1 MICRL
6 SVRLN
11 FLRYGIQYYHKF
23 TKSPKVLYFHILMKT
38 LQKAV
43 SLYDVFE
50 RKPDSNQQTTHYCP
64 GCGHGILTKLLAEA
78 MDDLKIQDKTLLIA
92 PVGCAVFIYYY
103 FRTSAISAPHGR
115 AAAVGTGLSRSHPE
129 AITISYQGDGD
140 LAAIGTSHTIHA
152 ANRGENMIVLF
163 VNNHNYGMTGGQ
175 LAPTTLLG
183 QVTATSPYGR
193 SQLNDGRPM
202 KMAEI
207 IATLDAPVYVA
218 RCALNSPKNIMTARK
233 VLRRGLQAQ
242 VDRKGYVFIE
252 FLSPCPTNW
261 HMSPVDA
268 CRWIDETSMP
278 LFPPGVLKDIID
290 EVEPQIRSVSQPS
303 YHEILDAIGHEE
315 PVEKNVGNVSLP
327 FPTVKLKIAG
337 FGGQGVLSV
346 GTILADALMQQG
358 VNVTWLPAYGP
369 EVRGGFANCS
379 VVISHDVIGSPIVDE
394 PNILVALNK
403 PSLFKFASLVPKDGL
418 IIYNSSIIDEV
429 PQNIAARM
437 IAIPGSDL
445 AQQAGSVKATN
456 IVMLARLLKETGM
469 LTPTDM
475 HPVLYEAFPQEKLFQ
490 LNLKALELGYEHDAQ
505 Q

>member
-1 MICRL
+1 M
-6 SVRLN
+6 
-11 FLRYGIQYYHKF
+11 
-23 TKSPKVLYFHILMKT
+23 TTT
-38 LQKAV
+38 LQKPN
-43 SLYDVFE
+43 SFYDVFE
-50 RKPDSNQQTTHYCP
+50 RKPDSNQRTTHYCP
-64 GCGHGILTKLLAEA
+64 GCGHGILSKLLTEA
-78 MDDLKIQDKTLLIA
+78 IDDLAIQDKTLLIA

-103 FRTSAISAPHGR
+103 LQMSAISAPHGR

-129 AITISYQGDGD
+129 AVTISYQGDGD

-207 IATLDAPVYVA
+207 IATLDAPVFVA
-218 RCALNSPKNIMTARK
+218 RCALNSPKNIMNARK

-261 HMSPVDA
+261 HQTPVEA
-268 CRWIDETSMP
+268 CRWIDRVAVP
-278 LFPPGVLKDIID
+278 LFPTGVLKDIID
-290 EVEPQIRSVSQPS
+290 EVSPQIRSLEHPDF
-303 YHEILDAIGHEE
+303 HAILDAVGRDE
-315 PVEKNVGNVSLP
+315 PADERGAQVPLP
-327 FPTVKLKIAG
+327 YPVVKLKIAG
-337 FGGQGVLSV
+337 FGGQGILSA
-346 GTILADALMQQG
+346 GTLLADAMMKQG

-369 EVRGGFANCS
+369 EVRGGFAHCS
-379 VVISHDVIGSPIVDE
+379 VVISHETIGSPIVDI

-403 PSLFKFASLVPKDGL
+403 PSLFKFGPLVPKDGL

-429 PQNIAARM
+429 PQDIAARM

-456 IVMLARLLKETGM
+456 VVMLAKLLKETGM
-469 LTPTDM
+469 LQPSDM
-475 HPVLYEAFPQEKLFQ
+475 HPVLREAFPKEIVFN
-490 LNLKALELGYEHDAQ
+490 LNVAALELGYTFSETIA
-505 Q
+505 

>member
-1 MICRL
+1 MTSI
-6 SVRLN
+6 
-11 FLRYGIQYYHKF
+11 
-23 TKSPKVLYFHILMKT
+23 
-38 LQKAV
+38 LQKPK
-43 SLYDVFE
+43 SFYDVFE
-50 RKPDSNQQTTHYCP
+50 RKPDSNQRTTHYCP
-64 GCGHGILTKLLAEA
+64 GCGHGILSKLLAEA
-78 MDDLKIQDKTLLIA
+78 IDDLAIQDKTLLIA

-103 FRTSAISAPHGR
+103 FRTSAISAAHGR

-129 AITISYQGDGD
+129 AVTVSYQGDGD

-193 SQLNDGRPM
+193 SQLNDGRPI

-207 IATLDAPVYVA
+207 IATLDAPVFVA
-218 RCALNSPKNIMTARK
+218 RCALNSPKNIMSARK
-233 VLRRGLQAQ
+233 TLRRGLQAQ

-261 HMSPVDA
+261 HLSPVES
-268 CRWIDETSMP
+268 CRWIGQTAMP
-278 LFPPGVLKDIID
+278 LFPVGVLKDIID
-290 EVEPQIRSVSQPS
+290 EVPPQIRTLKQPDF
-303 YHEILDAIGHEE
+303 HAILDAVGRDKPTDEHGPKIPLPY
-315 PVEKNVGNVSLP
+315 PV
-327 FPTVKLKIAG
+327 VKLKIAG
-337 FGGQGVLSV
+337 FGGQGVLSA
-346 GTILADALMQQG
+346 GTLLADAMMKQG

-379 VVISHDVIGSPIVDE
+379 VVISHETIGSPIVDV

-403 PSLFKFASLVPKDGL
+403 PSLFKFGPRVPQDGL
-418 IIYNSSIIDEV
+418 VFYNSSIIDEIPDGIV
-429 PQNIAARM
+429 ARL

-456 IVMLARLLKETGM
+456 IVMLAKLLKETGM
-469 LTPTDM
+469 LQPTDM
-475 HPVLYEAFPQEKLFQ
+475 HPVLREAFPKEKVFD
-490 LNLKALELGYEHDAQ
+490 LNVKALKLGYTFSETEV
-505 Q
+505 

>member
-1 MICRL
+1 MTI
-6 SVRLN
+6 
-11 FLRYGIQYYHKF
+11 
-23 TKSPKVLYFHILMKT
+23 
-38 LQKAV
+38 LQKAK

-78 MDDLKIQDKTLLIA
+78 IDDLDIQDKTLLIA

-193 SQLNDGRPM
+193 SQLNDGQPI

-207 IATLDAPVYVA
+207 IATLDAPVFVA
-218 RCALNSPKNIMTARK
+218 RCALNSPKNIMASRK
-233 VLRRGLQAQ
+233 ILRRGLQAQ

-261 HMSPVDA
+261 RMSPVDA

-278 LFPPGVLKDIID
+278 LFPMGVFKDKID
-290 EVEPQIRSVSQPS
+290 ETPPQIRTVLRPG
-303 YHEILDAIGHEE
+303 YREILNAIGHEE
-315 PVEKNVGNVSLP
+315 PLTDGRPKIPLP
-327 FPTVKLKIAG
+327 YPVVKLKIAG
-337 FGGQGVLSV
+337 FGGQGVLSA
-346 GTILADALMQQG
+346 GTILADALMKQG

-379 VVISHDVIGSPIVDE
+379 VVISHEMIGSPIVDE
-394 PNILVALNK
+394 PNILLALNK
-403 PSLFKFASLVPKDGL
+403 PSLFKFGPLVPKDGL
-418 IIYNSSIIDEV
+418 IIYNSSIVDEV
-429 PQNIAARM
+429 PRDVAARM

-445 AQQAGSVKATN
+445 AQQAGSVKTTN
-456 IVMLARLLKETGM
+456 IVMLAQLLKETQMFGQADM
-469 LTPTDM
+469 L
-475 HPVLYEAFPQEKLFQ
+475 PVLHEAFPQQNLFEC
-490 LNLKALELGYEHDAQ
+490 NVRAFELGHAF
-505 Q
+505 

>member
-1 MICRL
+1 MEIEE
-6 SVRLN
+6 
-11 FLRYGIQYYHKF
+11 FF
-23 TKSPKVLYFHILMKT
+23 TTPNSGFMKT
-38 LQKAV
+38 LQKAK

-64 GCGHGILTKLLAEA
+64 GCGHGILTKLMAEA
-78 MDDLKIQDKTLLIA
+78 IDDLDIQDKTLLIA

-103 FRTSAISAPHGR
+103 FRMAAISAAHGR

-193 SQLNDGRPM
+193 SQLNDGRPI

-218 RCALNSPKNIMTARK
+218 RCALNSPKNILNARK

-261 HMSPVDA
+261 HMTPVEA
-268 CRWIDETSMP
+268 CHWIDETAVP
-278 LFPPGVLKDIID
+278 LFPIGVMKDIID
-290 EVEPQIRSVSQPS
+290 DVEPQIRTLSQPD
-303 YHEILDAIGHEE
+303 YHEILDAIGREE
-315 PVEKNVGNVSLP
+315 PVAKNAGNIPLP
-327 FPTVKLKIAG
+327 FPVVKLKIAG

-346 GTILADALMQQG
+346 GTILADAMMKQG

-379 VVISHDVIGSPIVDE
+379 VVISHEMIGSPIVDE
-394 PNILVALNK
+394 PNILLALNK
-403 PSLFKFASLVPKDGL
+403 PSLFKFAPLVPKDGL

-429 PQNIAARM
+429 PEGVAARM
-437 IAIPGSDL
+437 ISIPASDL

-456 IVMLARLLKETGM
+456 IVMLAQLLKETGM
-469 LTPTDM
+469 LTTERM
-475 HPVLYEAFPQEKLFQ
+475 HLSLKEVFSKEKLFQ
-490 LNLKALELGYEHDAQ
+490 LNIKALELGYAYCSQTSDSTTK
-505 Q
+505 